1 MRPELDEAI
10 IVMIERW
17 AKQGLTREQ
26 MEQAVRELIQEHKGD
41 VT

>member
-17 AKQGLTREQ
+17 AREGLTGDQ
-26 MEQAVRELIQEHKGD
+26 MRQAVMEIIEEHREK
-41 VT
+41 